1 VHHEGGFDDKVQVA
15 VSRHY
20 LEIWDVNG
28 AIPAPD
34 GETSIGDWVV
44 WEYDQPPGDTLRI
57 TYEARIEPGVQA
69 DRTGFVA
76 VMEDDEPVTQVR
88 FRTKVRP

>member
-1 VHHEGGFDDKVQVA
+1 MA

-20 LEIWDVNG
+20 LEIWDTN
-28 AIPAPD
+28 ATTPAPD
-34 GETSIGDWVV
+34 GESSIGDWVV
-44 WEYDQPPGDTLRI
+44 WEYDPPPGETLRI
-57 TYEARIEPGVQA
+57 TYEARIEPGVQS